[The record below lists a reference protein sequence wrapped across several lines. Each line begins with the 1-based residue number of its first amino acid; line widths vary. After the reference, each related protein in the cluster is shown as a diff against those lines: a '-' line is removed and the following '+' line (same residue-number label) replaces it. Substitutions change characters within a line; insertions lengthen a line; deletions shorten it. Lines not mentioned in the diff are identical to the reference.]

1 MSALLLSTLPAQ
13 AALAEGGGRQAPA
26 DSIAVVYPDIGE
38 PYRKVF
44 TEIIDGIEDETRMRV
59 RGYPVGPQADLSE
72 LRAQLRRSGSKL
84 VIALGR
90 QGVKAASG
98 ADLAA
103 GMVVGGISS
112 APDSER
118 LRGITLSPDPALLF
132 SHLKALLPSL
142 RRITV
147 VYNPQNS
154 HSMIK
159 LAQEAARGQGLDLQA
174 LEAADLAGAV
184 RRYEQAFAGADNRYD
199 ALWLPQDNTTVDEA
213 IILPMVLK
221 ESWNRSLPIFSSSM
235 LHVKKGVLFALYPNN
250 FELGRE
256 LANLAVDVLNG
267 DNARPGLTP
276 LRSVRSAFN
285 WRTAN
290 HIGLNLDAGRQR
302 NFDAIFPEP

>member
-1 MSALLLSTLPAQ
+1 MLLSSNPAQ
-13 AALAEGGGRQAPA
+13 AELAEGGERQAA
-26 DSIAVVYPDIGE
+26 AESIAVVYPDIGE

-44 TEIIDGIEDETRMRV
+44 TEIIGGIEDETRMRV
-59 RGYPVGPQADLSE
+59 RGYPVGPHADLGE

-98 ADLAA
+98 ADLAF

-147 VYNPQNS
+147 VYNPQNN
-154 HSMIK
+154 HALIK
-159 LAQEAARGQGLDLQA
+159 LAQEAARNQGLDLQA
-174 LEAADLAGAV
+174 LEAADLAAAV
-184 RRYEQAFAGADNRYD
+184 RRYEQAFASADNRYD

-213 IILPMVLK
+213 IIVPMVLK
-221 ESWNRSLPIFSSSM
+221 ESWNRGLPIFSSSM

-267 DNARPGLTP
+267 DNTRQGLTP
-276 LRSVRSAFN
+276 LRSVRSALN

-290 HIGLNLDAGRQR
+290 HIGLNLDPGRQR
-302 NFDAIFPEP
+302 NFDTIFPEP